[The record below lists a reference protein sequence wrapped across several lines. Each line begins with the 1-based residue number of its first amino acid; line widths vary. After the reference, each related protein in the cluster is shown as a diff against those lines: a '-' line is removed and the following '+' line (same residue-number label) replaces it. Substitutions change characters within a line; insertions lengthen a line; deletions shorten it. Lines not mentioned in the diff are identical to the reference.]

1 MTIISPSP
9 VLEENSFSED
19 ELELLLDYIFE
30 LKTDFIQDFYLITNQ
45 NSLIQELNV
54 LQNAFRVSK

>member
-30 LKTDFIQDFYLITNQ
+30 LYTNFISGFFI
-45 NSLIQELNV
+45 
-54 LQNAFRVSK
+54 